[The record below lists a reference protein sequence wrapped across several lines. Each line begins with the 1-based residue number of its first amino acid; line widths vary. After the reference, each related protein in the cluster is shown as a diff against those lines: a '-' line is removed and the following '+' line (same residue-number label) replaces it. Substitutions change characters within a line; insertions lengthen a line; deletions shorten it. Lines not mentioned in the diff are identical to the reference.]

1 MPNPKTARLDAA
13 ATAAH
18 LDARDEWAVIT
29 TIGPDG
35 YPHSV
40 PLGYWR
46 IDDALYLG
54 TPDGTRKVRN
64 IEHNAKVS
72 VLVANSKASGAWT
85 GVMIRGDAKIIRDDA
100 QRLGDRARKP
110 AAARRSRGETTH
122 GPPPRRSDPPG
133 DSAADDQLAIQ
144 LIPVQRRP
152 LAVR

>member
-100 QRLGDRARKP
+100 QRLEIERES
-110 AAARRSRGETTH
+110 RRQRGVPEAKLPTAPRRGEVILQVTARHTISW
-122 GPPPRRSDPPG
+122 RFN
-133 DSAADDQLAIQ
+133 
-144 LIPVQRRP
+144 
-152 LAVR
+152 